1 MGSLQN
7 YISIQPMRFAMM
19 ISVGATPSSAS
30 ARPTNKFHFHPTDAV
45 CHDDL
50 GRGDAEQRECSPYA
64 KQRGH
69 SPYAKQRGHS
79 PYAIAFPTNAICH
92 GDLGRGDA
100 EQRECS
106 PFSEQR
112 KHPPCSAVCAS

>member
-69 SPYAKQRGHS
+69 T

-112 KHPPCSAVCAS
+112 KHPPCSAACAS

>member
-50 GRGDAEQRECSPYA
+50 D
-64 KQRGH
+64 
-69 SPYAKQRGHS
+69 
-79 PYAIAFPTNAICH
+79 
-92 GDLGRGDA
+92 RGDA

-112 KHPPCSAVCAS
+112 KHPPCSAACAS